1 MKNQRQDIELADIL
15 LKYKDEFLNKHKL
28 CPQQTKALEDII
40 KCRTSELGGHISKCN
55 QCGHKQQSYNSCR
68 NRHCP
73 KCQFIKQVQWVDK
86 LKSKLLPIRHFHL
99 VFTIPQS
106 LHKLFY
112 INQSVAYS
120 LLFKASSKAL
130 KTASSNPNY
139 LGAQTGAVSILH
151 TWGQTLTYHPHIHMI
166 VPSGGLTEDGME
178 WISSSKKYLFPVKVL
193 SALFRGI
200 LNKYLEEAVS
210 KGEIKLP
217 DDIED
222 YAQLKTLIYA
232 KNWVVFA
239 KSPFASADRVV
250 EYFGNY
256 THRVAISNHRILS
269 LKDGKVTFR
278 YKNYRS
284 GNLQSTMTL
293 GVMEFIKRFVR
304 HILPS
309 GFYKIRY
316 SGILSSINIKT
327 KLEECFS
334 IINIGSYLPKYEGL
348 TSLEV
353 FQDFIG
359 VNISFCPKCKKGRMI
374 CLPIEKKMQP
384 G

>member
-1 MKNQRQDIELADIL
+1 M
-15 LKYKDEFLNKHKL
+15 
-28 CPQQTKALEDII
+28 
-40 KCRTSELGGHISKCN
+40 
-55 QCGHKQQSYNSCR
+55 
-68 NRHCP
+68 
-73 KCQFIKQVQWVDK
+73 
-86 LKSKLLPIRHFHL
+86 
-99 VFTIPQS
+99 
-106 LHKLFY
+106 
-112 INQSVAYS
+112 
-120 LLFKASSKAL
+120 
-130 KTASSNPNY
+130 
-139 LGAQTGAVSILH
+139 GAQTGAVSILH
-151 TWGQTLTYHPHIHMI
+151 SWGQTLTYHPHIHMI
-166 VPSGGLTEDGME
+166 VPSGGLSEDGME
-178 WISSSKKYLFPVKVL
+178 WVSSSKKYLFPVKVL
-193 SALFRGI
+193 SGLFRGI
-200 LNKYLEEAVS
+200 LNKYLEDAIS
-210 KGEIKLP
+210 KGKIKLP

-232 KNWVVFA
+232 KKWVVFA

-269 LKDGKVTFR
+269 LKDDKVTFR
-278 YKNYRS
+278 YKNYRA
-284 GNLQSTMTL
+284 GNLQSIITL
-293 GVMEFIKRFVR
+293 DVMEFIKRFVR

-327 KLEECFS
+327 KLEECFK
-334 IINIGSYLPKYEGL
+334 IIDIDTYIPKYEGL

-374 CLPIEKKMQP
+374 CLPILKKLQP

>member
-1 MKNQRQDIELADIL
+1 MKNQRQDIELSDIL
-15 LKYKDEFLNKHKL
+15 IKYKDEFLSKNKL
-28 CPQQTKALEDII
+28 CPQQINVIEDII
-40 KCRTSELGGHISKCN
+40 KCRTSELGGHISQCN
-55 QCGHKQQSYNSCR
+55 QCGHKRQSYNSCR

-86 LKSKLLPIRHFHL
+86 IKSKLLPIRHFHL
-99 VFTIPQS
+99 VFTIPQF

-120 LLFKASSKAL
+120 LLFKASAEAL
-130 KTASSNPNY
+130 TVCASNPKY

-151 TWGQTLTYHPHIHMI
+151 TWGQALTYHPHIHMI
-166 VPSGGLTEDGME
+166 VPAGGLSEDGME
-178 WISSSKKYLFPVKVL
+178 WIPSSKKYLFPVKVL
-193 SALFRGI
+193 SGLFRGI
-200 LNKYLEEAVS
+200 LNKYLEEAIS
-210 KGEIKLP
+210 NGKIKLP
-217 DDIED
+217 DDVS
-222 YAQLKTLIYA
+222 YSQLKKQIYSKA
-232 KNWVVFA
+232 WVVFA
-239 KSPFASADRVV
+239 KSPFATADRVV

-269 LKDGKVTFR
+269 IKDGRVTFR
-278 YKNYRS
+278 YKNYRT
-284 GNLQSTMTL
+284 GNLQDAITL
-293 GVMEFIKRFVR
+293 DVMEFIKRFVR

-316 SGILSSINIKT
+316 TGILSSINIKT
-327 KLEECFS
+327 KLEECFTILDIS
-334 IINIGSYLPKYEGL
+334 SYIPNYEGL

-359 VNISFCPKCKKGRMI
+359 LNISFCPKCKKGRMI
-374 CLPIEKKMQP
+374 CLPIEKKLQP